1 MLYKDKIDD
10 KNSKNLVVFS
20 GHGSTSYYNMTYL
33 YRFKDILKISEANKI
48 KNIYILGRLQDIP
61 EQKIIEKLLISEG
74 FEQNKI
80 KLIYEEFNNTYKNI
94 INVDKIL
101 KKDQIEDI
109 VFITS
114 PYHTKRTKLLWEK
127 NSDIKVKLFKGHDWP
142 KKNKI
147 FEYSKNKKIILYEHL
162 SIVFNKLFG
171 NI

>member
-1 MLYKDKIDD
+1 MLSGNPLILILGLVSAFIFFYFIVYYTPAFWYLGNSLLYKDKIDD

-127 NSDIKVKLFKGHDWP
+127 NSDIKVK
-142 KKNKI
+142 
-147 FEYSKNKKIILYEHL
+147 
-162 SIVFNKLFG
+162 
-171 NI
+171 